1 MNFKFPEGPPG
12 IHPPTA
18 ALARVMQVNGVLN
31 PLTAQPYSEAMLLG
45 IGGGL
50 DIGYILY
57 TFNHLPHPML
67 ILGFRNQWNNT
78 QAFMESI
85 AERLMLS
92 VKFAGFDDSHEA
104 QATLQKI
111 LKQGKQAIV
120 WVDKALLPY
129 HQLPETYKGFFNHQV
144 GVYARDGRLW
154 QLFLDDLCTQP
165 IQIREKTFTS
175 ARENLSQNDFLMMV
189 FHHAHFINTT
199 ELRDAI
205 LQGIRDCAQQLTR
218 PINTVGISNLEIWAA
233 KLIDHYDQQGWPQ
246 LFKDQSDLFP
256 VFQNLYESIKL
267 IGTEG
272 FALRKMYADFLQEA
286 AGVLKNPALNAIAGQ
301 YLQLANHWSSLAE
314 NALPSN
320 IPQFDKIK
328 NLLHLKYKAYQNA
341 NFEEYTR
348 INQEI
353 EARRKKITSSFP
365 LNSSETYRLFSRLS
379 SQVKLIAELET
390 NAAYRLLDISRR

>member
-18 ALARVMQVNGVLN
+18 TLARMMEVNGVVN
-31 PLTAQPYSEAMLLG
+31 PLTTQPYSEAMLLG

-78 QAFMESI
+78 QVFMESI
-85 AERLMLS
+85 SERLMLS
-92 VKFAGFDDSHEA
+92 VKFSGFDDSNEA
-104 QATLQKI
+104 QAALQTA
-111 LKQGKQAIV
+111 LEQGKQAIV
-120 WVDKALLPY
+120 WVDKALLLY
-129 HQLPETYKGFFNHQV
+129 HQLPETYQGFFNHQV

-154 QLFLDDLCTQP
+154 RLFLDDLSTQA
-165 IQIREKTFTS
+165 IQIKEKTFTS

-218 PINTVGISNLEIWAA
+218 PINTVGISNLETWAA
-233 KLIDHYDQQGWPQ
+233 KLIDRYDQQGWPQ
-246 LFKDQSDLFP
+246 LFEDQSDLFP

-286 AGVLKNPALNAIAGQ
+286 AGILKNPALNAIAGQ

-320 IPQFDKIK
+320 VPQFDKIK
-328 NLLHLKYKAYQNA
+328 SLLHLKVKAYQNA
-341 NFEEYTR
+341 NFEEYSS
-348 INQEI
+348 INEEI
-353 EARRKKITSSFP
+353 ESRRKKIVSSFP
-365 LNSSETYRLFSRLS
+365 LSSSETYRLFLRLS